1 MIGLSAFA
9 RWERAT
15 LHESF
20 PRKRLRPETVRY
32 LRGSPLL
39 LLAFREIEVHEGPP
53 RPPNR
58 LLEALP
64 ADAYERIAPH
74 LERVDLAHGSVLHR
88 PGADISEVYF
98 PTSCLLSITVT
109 MGGGSTA
116 EAGAVGR
123 REMVGVNAFMGGR
136 ETTQTEYIVQV
147 AGLAMRSSAEPL
159 REEFDG
165 YRHTRA
171 VFLKYTQ
178 AFIAQLS
185 QNVACNRLHAI
196 EQRLARWLLDVRDRI
211 GSDDLKLTH
220 EFISQML
227 GIRRASVTEA
237 ANRFEDKGL
246 LQQRR
251 GMVRIVDADRLCGLA
266 CECHQVLLDE
276 YDRLLG
282 YDQHPGTL

>member
-1 MIGLSAFA
+1 MH
-9 RWERAT
+9 
-15 LHESF
+15 HESF
-20 PRKRLRPETVRY
+20 AGQLGPGEGWTSFTWAATALLDSGEIKVQEIPTRP
-32 LRGSPLL
+32 
-39 LLAFREIEVHEGPP
+39 A
-53 RPPNR
+53 NR

-64 ADAYERIAPH
+64 VEAYDRIAPH
-74 LERVDLAHGSVLHR
+74 LERVELAHGLVLHR
-88 PGADISEVYF
+88 PGAEIEDVYF
-98 PTSCLLSITVT
+98 PITCLLSITVT

-147 AGLAMRSSAEPL
+147 AGVAMRSPAQPL
-159 REEFDG
+159 LEEFDG

-196 EQRLARWLLDVRDRI
+196 EQRFARWLLDVRDRI
-211 GSDDLKLTH
+211 GSDDLRLTH

-227 GIRRASVTEA
+227 GIRRAGVTEA
-237 ANRFEDKGL
+237 AVRFEDNGL
-246 LQQRR
+246 LKQRR
-251 GMVRIVDADRLCGLA
+251 GMVRIVDADRLCERA
-266 CECHQVLLDE
+266 CECHRVLLNE

-282 YDQHPGTL
+282 ND